1 MLNIVISILIV
12 LCTTYIGWG
21 ISNYYK
27 QRIKFY
33 KELNDLINYLINNIN
48 FYKDSIN
55 LILNKFII
63 EHKPNLTL
71 TKIINSY
78 MNNSTNFN
86 DIIIK
91 NDEVSMINNIFLHLG
106 KSDSENQII
115 ELKNYS
121 LQVCDVIK
129 NCEND
134 FNKIGRISLKLGIL
148 FGLALAVC
156 LI

>member
-1 MLNIVISILIV
+1 MINIVIAILIV

-27 QRIKFY
+27 QRIKFF

-55 LILNKFII
+55 LVLNKFIM
-63 EHKPNLTL
+63 EHKPNPTL
-71 TKIINSY
+71 TKIINNY
-78 MNNSTNFN
+78 LNNSTNFN
-86 DIIIK
+86 DMIIK
-91 NDEVSMINNIFLHLG
+91 NDEVGVLNNIFLHLG

-121 LQVCDVIK
+121 VQVCDLIK
-129 NCEND
+129 NCERD
-134 FNKIGRISLKLGIL
+134 FDRIGKISLKLGLL